1 MGKLVSLSINIDKVD
16 MSRVVHGKNGRY
28 LNLTVSLNDQVDQ
41 YGNNVSTWQQQT
53 KEERDAKADRNF
65 LGNGRIVY
73 DSQTGA
79 GTQPHQH
86 QYGGQQHGEELPF

>member
-16 MSRVVHGKNGRY
+16 MSRVVQGKNGRY

-41 YGNNVSTWQQQT
+41 YGNNVNTWQQQT
-53 KEERDAKADRNF
+53 KEEREAKADRNF
-65 LGNGRIVY
+65 LGNGRVVY

-79 GTQPHQH
+79 GTPPPQQ
-86 QYGGQQHGEELPF
+86 QYGQQQDEVLPF